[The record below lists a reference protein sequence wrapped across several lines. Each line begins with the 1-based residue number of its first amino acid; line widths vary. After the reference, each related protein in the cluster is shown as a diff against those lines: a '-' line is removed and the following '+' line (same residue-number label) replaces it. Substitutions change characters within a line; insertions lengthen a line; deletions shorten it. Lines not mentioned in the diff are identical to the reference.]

1 MMKLLRFF
9 SDLENFD
16 DDDDDE
22 EEDENLEKRIAV
34 FAADLGVA
42 TR

>member
-9 SDLENFD
+9 SDLENF

>member
-1 MMKLLRFF
+1 MVKFIF
-9 SDLENFD
+9 PEIENFD
-16 DDDDDE
+16 DDE
-22 EEDENLEKRIAV
+22 EEEEENLEKRIAV